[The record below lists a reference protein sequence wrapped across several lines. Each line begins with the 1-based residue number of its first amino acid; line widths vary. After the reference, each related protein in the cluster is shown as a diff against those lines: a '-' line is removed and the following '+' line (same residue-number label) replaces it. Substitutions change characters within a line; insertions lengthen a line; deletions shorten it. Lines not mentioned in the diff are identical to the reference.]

1 VAQLIKNG
9 KRRKRDWP
17 PHSSISVRSTAA
29 SRLPVESK
37 ILSSSCETAA
47 TGHHYDPH
55 RSDLLRGVNDPTM
68 PTSHEAISRPREI
81 LLKQRGPKVPESNTG
96 TRHASPDEPDLA
108 ALCLHHAGRYAVQ
121 ACAPMTR
128 RAAA

>member
-29 SRLPVESK
+29 SRLPVESE

-55 RSDLLRGVNDPTM
+55 SDLLCGVNDPTL

-108 ALCLHHAGRYAVQ
+108 ALCLHHDGRYAVQ